1 MRWLFVI
8 ILLIPSLAA
17 AEEAK
22 PLAENPQAEARLKAL
37 AVELRCLVCQ
47 NQTLADSNAPLA
59 EDLRR
64 EVREMIAKDMS
75 DKDIIDFLVTR
86 YGDFVLY
93 RPPLKA
99 TTTLLWL
106 GPFLLLIGGGTALVL
121 ALRRRQKKLTDVSLS
136 EEERNCVAQLLSE
149 GATRLQ
155 HGVDDVAHG
164 ALARAEHGWD
174 EHDAAHA
181 GQRAER
187 QQGCADRHA
196 ARASARVGSS
206 GADNGKMISK

>member
-1 MRWLFVI
+1 MRWLWVMM
-8 ILLIPSLAA
+8 LLIPCLAA
-17 AEEAK
+17 AEEAR
-22 PLAENPQAEARLKAL
+22 PLADNPQAEERLKRL

-75 DKDIIDFLVTR
+75 DKDIIDFLVAR

-106 GPFLLLIGGGTALVL
+106 GPFLLLIAGATTLVL
-121 ALRRRQKKLTDVSLS
+121 VLRRRQKKLVDVALS
-136 EEERNCVAQLLSE
+136 DEEHNLVTQMLSE
-149 GATRLQ
+149 GAKRP
-155 HGVDDVAHG
+155 
-164 ALARAEHGWD
+164 
-174 EHDAAHA
+174 
-181 GQRAER
+181 
-187 QQGCADRHA
+187 
-196 ARASARVGSS
+196 
-206 GADNGKMISK
+206 

>member
-1 MRWLFVI
+1 MI

-17 AEEAK
+17 ADEAR
-22 PLAENPQAEARLKAL
+22 PLADNPQVEARLKTL

-75 DKDIIDFLVTR
+75 DREIIDFLVQR

-93 RPPLKA
+93 RPPWKA

-106 GPFLLLIGGGTALVL
+106 GPFLLLIAGATALVL
-121 ALRRRQKKLTDVSLS
+121 ALRRRQKKLVDVTLS
-136 EEERNCVAQLLSE
+136 EAEHNRVAQLLSE
-149 GATRLQ
+149 GANRP
-155 HGVDDVAHG
+155 
-164 ALARAEHGWD
+164 
-174 EHDAAHA
+174 
-181 GQRAER
+181 
-187 QQGCADRHA
+187 
-196 ARASARVGSS
+196 
-206 GADNGKMISK
+206 